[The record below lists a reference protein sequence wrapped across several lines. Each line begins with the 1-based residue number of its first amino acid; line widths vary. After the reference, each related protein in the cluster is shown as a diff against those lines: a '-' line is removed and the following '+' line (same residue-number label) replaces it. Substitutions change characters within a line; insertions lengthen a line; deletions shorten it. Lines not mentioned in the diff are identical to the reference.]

1 MDTCRGDHVET
12 ILIFPTNPFS
22 ANFPRSCPLGIEK
35 HVDSGAKSS
44 SSLTIQTTSL
54 LQVFVLPTLPDVR
67 RFDVDPTLVDVDGND
82 WKRDG
87 NVACVVLV
95 EALDVAVALGA
106 CLALLLDCRKE
117 KHNAL

>member
-1 MDTCRGDHVET
+1 M
-12 ILIFPTNPFS
+12 
-22 ANFPRSCPLGIEK
+22 
-35 HVDSGAKSS
+35 
-44 SSLTIQTTSL
+44 
-54 LQVFVLPTLPDVR
+54 
-67 RFDVDPTLVDVDGND
+67 DVDGND